1 MKKARNRI
9 DRHVYEE
16 DAADDGWIQRDD
28 LRWPPNLQV
37 EIL

>member
-9 DRHVYEE
+9 DRHVYEGE
-16 DAADDGWIQRDD
+16 VAGDGWIQRDD